1 MPCGAILL
9 KKASDPVEKKKY
21 TNEMLQLLRSMQNIE
36 YIHPEDIPNINL
48 YMDQVT
54 SFMDEHLKS
63 SKRFEDDKILTKTMI
78 NNYTKNKLLPPPE
91 KKKYTSEHVL
101 LLTYIYYLKNFLSIG
116 DIQKILEPVT
126 DRFFRQDEGLSFQDV
141 YQEVVDLTMAN
152 IDVQAR
158 DIIRKMKKSNE
169 AFADVEDPHDKD
181 LLSKFTFICMLSFD
195 IWVKKYIIE
204 NLVDDSLGEKK

>member
-126 DRFFRQDEGLSFQDV
+126 ERYFQQDDGLSFQDV
-141 YQEVVDLTMAN
+141 YQEVVDLTIAN

>member
-1 MPCGAILL
+1 M
-9 KKASDPVEKKKY
+9 EKKKY

-126 DRFFRQDEGLSFQDV
+126 ERFFRQDEGLSFQDV

>member
-1 MPCGAILL
+1 M
-9 KKASDPVEKKKY
+9 EKKKY
-21 TNEMLQLLRSMQNIE
+21 TKEMLQLLRSMQNIE

-91 KKKYTSEHVL
+91 KKKYTSEHFL

-126 DRFFRQDEGLSFQDV
+126 ERFFRQDEGLSFQDV

>member
-1 MPCGAILL
+1 M
-9 KKASDPVEKKKY
+9 EKKKY

>member
-21 TNEMLQLLRSMQNIE
+21 TKEMLQLLRSMQNIE

-126 DRFFRQDEGLSFQDV
+126 ERFFRQDEGLSFQDV

>member
-1 MPCGAILL
+1 M

-21 TNEMLQLLRSMQNIE
+21 TKEMLQLLRSMQNIE

-126 DRFFRQDEGLSFQDV
+126 ERFFRQDEGLSFQDV
-141 YQEVVDLTMAN
+141 YQEVVDLTIAN

>member
-1 MPCGAILL
+1 M

-21 TNEMLQLLRSMQNIE
+21 TKEMLQLLRSMQNIE

-126 DRFFRQDEGLSFQDV
+126 ERYFQQDDGLSFQDV

>member
-1 MPCGAILL
+1 
-9 KKASDPVEKKKY
+9 
-21 TNEMLQLLRSMQNIE
+21 
-36 YIHPEDIPNINL
+36 
-48 YMDQVT
+48 
-54 SFMDEHLKS
+54 
-63 SKRFEDDKILTKTMI
+63 
-78 NNYTKNKLLPPPE
+78 
-91 KKKYTSEHVL
+91 
-101 LLTYIYYLKNFLSIG
+101 
-116 DIQKILEPVT
+116 
-126 DRFFRQDEGLSFQDV
+126 
-141 YQEVVDLTMAN
+141 MAN

>member
-1 MPCGAILL
+1 M
-9 KKASDPVEKKKY
+9 EKKKY
-21 TNEMLQLLRSMQNIE
+21 TKEMLQLLRSMQNIE

-126 DRFFRQDEGLSFQDV
+126 ERFFRQDEGLSFQDV

>member
-126 DRFFRQDEGLSFQDV
+126 ERFFRQDEGLSFQDV

>member
-1 MPCGAILL
+1 MRRWTSSYVNRDLVHPVRYGVNRRYNLRWCNSNPTHHIKNNEKPAGEVVRSRNCGDCL
-9 KKASDPVEKKKY
+9 
-21 TNEMLQLLRSMQNIE
+21 
-36 YIHPEDIPNINL
+36 YIFSAFAGRGSCE
-48 YMDQVT
+48 
-54 SFMDEHLKS
+54 
-63 SKRFEDDKILTKTMI
+63 RFR
-78 NNYTKNKLLPPPE
+78 
-91 KKKYTSEHVL
+91 
-101 LLTYIYYLKNFLSIG
+101 
-116 DIQKILEPVT
+116 
-126 DRFFRQDEGLSFQDV
+126 RFFRQDEGLSFQDV

>member
-1 MPCGAILL
+1 
-9 KKASDPVEKKKY
+9 
-21 TNEMLQLLRSMQNIE
+21 MLQLLRSMQNIE

-126 DRFFRQDEGLSFQDV
+126 ERFFRQDEGLSFQDV

-169 AFADVEDPHDKD
+169 AFADVDDPHDKD

>member
-1 MPCGAILL
+1 M
-9 KKASDPVEKKKY
+9 EKKKY

-126 DRFFRQDEGLSFQDV
+126 ERYFQQDDGLSFQDV
-141 YQEVVDLTMAN
+141 YQEVVDLTIAN

>member
-195 IWVKKYIIE
+195 IWVKKYISE

>member
-1 MPCGAILL
+1 M
-9 KKASDPVEKKKY
+9 EKKKY

-126 DRFFRQDEGLSFQDV
+126 ERFFRQDEGLSFQDV
-141 YQEVVDLTMAN
+141 YQEVVDLAMAN

>member
-126 DRFFRQDEGLSFQDV
+126 ERFFRQDEGLSFQDV

-181 LLSKFTFICMLSFD
+181 LLSKFTFICMLGFD

>member
-1 MPCGAILL
+1 M
-9 KKASDPVEKKKY
+9 EKKKY

-78 NNYTKNKLLPPPE
+78 NNYTKNNLLPPPE

-126 DRFFRQDEGLSFQDV
+126 ERFFRQDEGLSFQDV

-195 IWVKKYIIE
+195 IWVKKYIIA

>member
-1 MPCGAILL
+1 M

-21 TNEMLQLLRSMQNIE
+21 TKEMLQLLRSMQNIE

-126 DRFFRQDEGLSFQDV
+126 ERFFRQDEGLSFQDV

>member
-1 MPCGAILL
+1 
-9 KKASDPVEKKKY
+9 
-21 TNEMLQLLRSMQNIE
+21 
-36 YIHPEDIPNINL
+36 
-48 YMDQVT
+48 
-54 SFMDEHLKS
+54 
-63 SKRFEDDKILTKTMI
+63 MI

-126 DRFFRQDEGLSFQDV
+126 ERFFRQDEGLSFQDV

>member
-1 MPCGAILL
+1 M
-9 KKASDPVEKKKY
+9 EKKKY

-126 DRFFRQDEGLSFQDV
+126 ERFFRQDEGLSFQDV

-204 NLVDDSLGEKK
+204 NMVDDSLGEKK